1 MDVEEDDASSQL
13 RPNLWASSPNIHQRV
28 IHTLVG
34 GGIDRAV
41 EGRLGLVIAA
51 WACRASARVEHF

>member
-1 MDVEEDDASSQL
+1 MDVKEDGSSSQL

-34 GGIDRAV
+34 GGIEQSKV
-41 EGRLGLVIAA
+41 GLDL
-51 WACRASARVEHF
+51 